1 MMVKSANPTTK
12 SWKIAVIAGLIGSA
26 IVLHIFKIPY
36 PPATFLKFD
45 LCGIPLMVSA
55 FIALIET
62 TVLGLP
68 VFYLGIFALG
78 GAMDPIGPSMKVLA
92 ELSTFLPVVA
102 MYRRVKPSTAGLRS
116 LLPLVAIAAV
126 SRVSVMCLINLA
138 VTPYWLQIMGWVK
151 SWEQAW
157 SFTIFILPHI
167 AVFNTVAAV
176 YVALLS
182 IPLIRIVKAMGVTLV
197 GEKEGARS

>member
-36 PPATFLKFD
+36 PPAT
-45 LCGIPLMVSA
+45 MVSA

-68 VFYLGIFALG
+68 VFYLCIFALG

-92 ELSTFLPVVA
+92 E
-102 MYRRVKPSTAGLRS
+102 
-116 LLPLVAIAAV
+116 
-126 SRVSVMCLINLA
+126 
-138 VTPYWLQIMGWVK
+138 
-151 SWEQAW
+151 
-157 SFTIFILPHI
+157 H
-167 AVFNTVAAV
+167 
-176 YVALLS
+176 
-182 IPLIRIVKAMGVTLV
+182 
-197 GEKEGARS
+197 